1 MAAPQPERT
10 PPLRI
15 SAEQYRALAH
25 GRRQA
30 AAKPASRKQWS
41 RGVAQAPVRI
51 ALPFLPPS
59 VNKLFTTVRDPA
71 SGVIKR
77 VLTSNARRIRKLICA
92 MVSAEL
98 DPTRVYELRIDIY
111 LNAWTRAG
119 KVRRV
124 DLTNRVKFLEDCVC
138 TALGIDDSHVFRVI
152 MEKHDADQERTVVN
166 IRAIEA
172 QSGEARPGLDAA

>member
-1 MAAPQPERT
+1 MPAQPDDRT
-10 PPLRI
+10 PPLRMT
-15 SAEQYRALAH
+15 AEQYRALAQ

-30 AAKPASRKQWS
+30 PAKPVSRKQWM
-41 RGVAQAPVRI
+41 RGHEPAPVRI

-92 MVSAEL
+92 MVSSEL
-98 DPTRVYELRIDIY
+98 DPARVYELRIDIY

-124 DLTNRVKFLEDCVC
+124 DLTNRVKFLEDCIC

-152 MEKHDADQERTVVN
+152 MEKHDAEQERTVVN

-172 QSGEARPGLDAA
+172 QSEPGREAA